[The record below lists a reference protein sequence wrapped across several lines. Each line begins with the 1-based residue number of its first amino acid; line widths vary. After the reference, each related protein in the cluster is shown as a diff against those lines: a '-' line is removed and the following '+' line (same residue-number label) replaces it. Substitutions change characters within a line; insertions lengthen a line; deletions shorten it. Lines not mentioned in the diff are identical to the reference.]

1 MKTKGRFFTLTLAGL
16 SFLACGLFAFEG
28 KITMRAI
35 DLAGDAEPRNV
46 TLHAKGELLRL
57 EPAAQNPKD
66 KRAVT
71 IIDHSQR
78 KKTVLMPGRKA
89 YTIKWFHG
97 QVAEQMAVDFSQTQF
112 KAAGVTEEIAGI
124 DAEKYTGTAQ
134 DEKYTELWVT
144 KSLGKFLLDYP
155 GMGEVDAVGS
165 NIEQA
170 AWSKFAYSQDFF
182 VLRAVEYDR
191 KGGAEKSRFEVTEI
205 TRAKQQDSLF
215 KIPEGYKEIDAPEG
229 RNKQPR

>member
-1 MKTKGRFFTLTLAGL
+1 MKTKRIFFIFTLASL
-16 SFLACGLFAFEG
+16 SFLTCGLFAFEG
-28 KITMRAI
+28 KINMRFT
-35 DLAGDAEPRNV
+35 DLARDTEPQNI
-46 TLHAKGELLRL
+46 TLYSKGELLRF
-57 EPAAQNPKD
+57 ESAAQNRKD
-66 KRAVT
+66 KHAVT

-89 YTIKWFHG
+89 YTINWFNG
-97 QVAEQMAVDFSQTQF
+97 QVAEQIAVDFSQTQF
-112 KAAGVTEEIAGI
+112 KAADDAEKIAGI

-134 DEKYTELWVT
+134 DGKYTELWVT
-144 KSLGKFLLDYP
+144 KSLGKFLLKYP
-155 GMGEVDAVGS
+155 GMGVVDAVGS

-205 TRAKQQDSLF
+205 TQEKQKDSLF
-215 KIPEGYKEIDAPEG
+215 KIPRGYKKIDATDV
-229 RNKQPR
+229 KDK